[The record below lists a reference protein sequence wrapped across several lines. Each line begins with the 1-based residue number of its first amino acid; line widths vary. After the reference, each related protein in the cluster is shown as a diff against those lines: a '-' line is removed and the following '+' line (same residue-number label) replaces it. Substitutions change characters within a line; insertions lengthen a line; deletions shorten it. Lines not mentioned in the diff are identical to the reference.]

1 LKQAARGINRWLL
14 VLALLALGGFLCW
27 WRLPIEQQSVADH
40 LRGFPETSAQMHELR
55 VIVLAGI
62 FFLPAVAAFFY
73 AISNVLARWLAREFL
88 HAFLI
93 CFGGILTVYLLLDF
107 SSKESAFGES
117 GPVLLGSW
125 RYYSQYAPALLTL
138 LLPFGMLLSVL
149 FCVGKVSRSRELVAA
164 LQSGTSMWRLMMPVY
179 GFGIVA
185 TLFYLGCNFHWAP
198 QAEGM
203 KSANLDEVR
212 GKTGI
217 QANDIVFYYP
227 KGRRMWKVTNFPR
240 DFDQGVPMT
249 GVEVTTLHKDGSL
262 ASRLYADEALWSSTL
277 GQWQFTHV
285 ELADHHKNQAPI
297 FVSPAE
303 PFIQDNW
310 NETPAQI
317 IQQGAGAQY
326 LGVPDLA
333 GIMQQSIKE
342 EWQQSESARY
352 STQWHYRWALPL
364 SCFVYVLMAV
374 PLALFVTRRASGA
387 SIAVAIGSAIF
398 MVLLTSVL
406 LALGESENMNP
417 ALAAWLPIGI
427 FTIIGFL
434 LMLRRNAGRALWPIF
449 GK

>member
-1 LKQAARGINRWLL
+1 
-14 VLALLALGGFLCW
+14 
-27 WRLPIEQQSVADH
+27 
-40 LRGFPETSAQMHELR
+40 M
-55 VIVLAGI
+55 
-62 FFLPAVAAFFY
+62 
-73 AISNVLARWLAREFL
+73 
-88 HAFLI
+88 
-93 CFGGILTVYLLLDF
+93 YLLLDF

-117 GPVLLGSW
+117 GPVLLGAW
-125 RYYSQYAPALLTL
+125 RYYSQSAPALLTL

-164 LQSGTSMWRLMMPVY
+164 LQSGTSMWRLMMPIY
-179 GFGIVA
+179 GFGIIA
-185 TLFYLGCNFHWAP
+185 TLFYLGCNFQWAP

-240 DFDQGVPMT
+240 DFDQGVPLT

-297 FVSPAE
+297 FVSPVE

-333 GIMQQSIKE
+333 GIMQQSTKE

>member
-1 LKQAARGINRWLL
+1 LKEAARGVKRWLL
-14 VLALLALGGFLCW
+14 VLALLALGIFLCF
-27 WRLPIEQQSVADH
+27 WRLPIEKQNVADH
-40 LRGFPETSAQMHELR
+40 LRGFPEASTQMHGLR
-55 VIVLAGI
+55 VYILAVV
-62 FFLPAVAAFFY
+62 FLLPALAAFFY
-73 AISNVLARWLAREFL
+73 ATSNVLNRWLTREFL

-93 CFGGILTVYLLLDF
+93 CFGGILAVYMLLDF
-107 SSKESAFGES
+107 SSKESAFEES
-117 GPVLLGSW
+117 GSVLFGAW
-125 RYYSQYAPALLTL
+125 RFYSEYSPALLTL

-164 LQSGTSMWRLMMPVY
+164 LQSGVSMWRLMLPIY
-179 GFGIVA
+179 GFGVLA
-185 TLFYLGCNFHWAP
+185 TLFCIACNFHWAP
-198 QAEGM
+198 QSEGM

-217 QANDIVFYYP
+217 QATDLVFFYP
-227 KGRRMWKVTNFPR
+227 KGRRMWKVANFPR
-240 DFDQGVPMT
+240 EFDQGVPLT

-262 ASRLYADEALWSSTL
+262 ASRLYADEAKWSSSL
-277 GQWQFTHV
+277 GQWQFSRV

-297 FVSPAE
+297 FVNPME
-303 PFIQDNW
+303 PYIKDDW

-326 LGVPDLA
+326 LGVPDLT
-333 GIMQQSIKE
+333 GMMKNSVKE

-352 STQWHYRWALPL
+352 ATQWHYRWALPL
-364 SCFVYVLMAV
+364 SCFVYVLVAV

-406 LALGESENMNP
+406 LALGESENMNS
-417 ALAAWLPIGI
+417 ALAVWLPIGI
-427 FTIIGFL
+427 FTALGFL